1 MEGSPS
7 FGYHVRMLFDHYW
20 RVFSSYVD
28 LRRSSVKIKG
38 GGCAVLQ
45 IKSRVYIKLA

>member
-1 MEGSPS
+1 
-7 FGYHVRMLFDHYW
+7 
-20 RVFSSYVD
+20 

-45 IKSRVYIKLA
+45 IKSRVYIKLAWFPANLI